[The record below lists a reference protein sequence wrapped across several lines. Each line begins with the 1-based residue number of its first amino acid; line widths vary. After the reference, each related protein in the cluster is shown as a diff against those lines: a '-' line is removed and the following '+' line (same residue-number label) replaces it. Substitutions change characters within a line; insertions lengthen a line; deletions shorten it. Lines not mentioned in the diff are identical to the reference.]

1 MAEATERWQ
10 NPWNTL
16 GNVGMCLCAKF
27 SLPFLGAEKRVLVC
41 CPSRA
46 NLQEMTVVVVVV
58 VVFSFS
64 LSIFIFFFGQL
75 STSLKCF
82 NEEILTAGRS
92 GDEKQS

>member
-1 MAEATERWQ
+1 MAEATEGWQ

-27 SLPFLGAEKRVLVC
+27 SLPFLGAEKGGLVC
-41 CPSRA
+41 CPSKG
-46 NLQEMTVVVVVV
+46 NLQETTVVVVI

-64 LSIFIFFFGQL
+64 LSIFFFGQL

>member
-1 MAEATERWQ
+1 MAEATEGWQ

-27 SLPFLGAEKRVLVC
+27 SLLFLGAEKRVLVC

-58 VVFSFS
+58 FSFS
-64 LSIFIFFFGQL
+64 LSIFFFFGQL